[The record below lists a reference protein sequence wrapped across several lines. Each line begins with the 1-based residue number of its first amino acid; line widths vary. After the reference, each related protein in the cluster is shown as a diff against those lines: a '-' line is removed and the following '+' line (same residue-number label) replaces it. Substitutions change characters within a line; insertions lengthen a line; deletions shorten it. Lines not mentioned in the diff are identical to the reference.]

1 MQEATDKNIENILSG
16 GGFSSLLQN
25 PEIASKLPRIME
37 ALAPVMA
44 EMKAEKSGAAEKV
57 HAKAADDTETDSME
71 PTAAKQTS
79 ADAASLAAGLLSS
92 GGGGKRP
99 HPGLSKRCALLNA
112 LKPYLSDGRKETLDY
127 IIKVSTLI
135 DLLSEVI

>member
-1 MQEATDKNIENILSG
+1 MEEATDKNIENILSG

-57 HAKAADDTETDSME
+57 HAKAADDPEADGME
-71 PTAAKQTS
+71 PAAKQTS

-92 GGGGKRP
+92 GGGGKHP